1 MASDETS
8 ASRHERVPF
17 FRQVLLRWWIEAVR
31 PERVAAHKISSHVGT
46 RSADR
51 RDADA
56 MLQDVSTARLLDVA
70 LRPPIP
76 PTSPESESTVATM
89 LAPSTER
96 RLRILVISWNYPT
109 AAAPRRGLWVERMCE
124 AAAKEA
130 DVRVIVPTPWVPPL
144 VPVPKLSRFRTV
156 PQRERRREL
165 DLYFPRVPG
174 SVEYLTHAYD
184 ARLAMPSVLATA
196 RRLHAERPFDLIHAH
211 FVYPDGV
218 VAASVGRALG
228 IPVMT
233 SEHAFWT
240 PWLDD
245 RPGVG
250 DQVRR
255 ALPRIAL
262 VTAVSAFLREG
273 IDAWTHGRVPTD
285 VLPNVVDDEVFT
297 LGSRDRDRRELLYVG
312 LIRRVKR
319 VDVLLRALA
328 ELRRTNPELHLR
340 IIASNA
346 HGAYYK
352 DWNEVRT
359 LIPAL
364 GLEDAVRIE
373 QGKSPAEV
381 AEAMRRCG
389 LVAVTSTRRET
400 FCAVAA
406 EALACGTP
414 LVTTRCGG
422 PEEFVTPED
431 GVMAPADD
439 PAALADGI
447 RQALDHYDRFDG
459 AAIRERIVERFGRAA
474 WTRRAMSLYDR
485 VVSGHASTLAGARH
499 VQ

>member
-1 MASDETS
+1 
-8 ASRHERVPF
+8 
-17 FRQVLLRWWIEAVR
+17 
-31 PERVAAHKISSHVGT
+31 
-46 RSADR
+46 
-51 RDADA
+51 
-56 MLQDVSTARLLDVA
+56 
-70 LRPPIP
+70 
-76 PTSPESESTVATM
+76 M
-89 LAPSTER
+89 LAPATER

-109 AAAPRRGLWVERMCE
+109 AAAPQRGLWVERMCE

-144 VPVPKLSRFRTV
+144 VPVPKLSRFRTI
-156 PQRERRREL
+156 PSRERRREL
-165 DLYFPRVPG
+165 DLYYPRVPG
-174 SVEYLTHAYD
+174 SVEYLTHEYD
-184 ARLAMPSVLATA
+184 ARLATPSVLSTA
-196 RRLHAERPFDLIHAH
+196 RRLHAERPFDLVHAH

-250 DQVRR
+250 AQVRR

-262 VTAVSAFLREG
+262 VTAVSDFLRDG
-273 IDAWTHGRVPTD
+273 IDRWTQCGVPTE

-297 LGSRDRDRRELLYVG
+297 LEPRERDRRELLYVG

-328 ELRRTNPELHLR
+328 ELRPTNPGLHLR

-352 DWNEVRT
+352 DWNEVRA
-359 LIPAL
+359 LVPAL
-364 GLEDAVRIE
+364 GLDDVVRIE
-373 QGKSPAEV
+373 QAKPPAEV

-414 LVTTRCGG
+414 LVCTRCGG
-422 PEEFVTPED
+422 PEEFVTPDD
-431 GVMAPADD
+431 GVMVAPDD
-439 PAALADGI
+439 PVALANGI
-447 RQALDHYDRFDG
+447 REALDRYDRFDG
-459 AAIRERIVERFGRAA
+459 AAIRARIVGRFGRAA
-474 WTRRAMSLYDR
+474 WTERAMSLYDR
-485 VVSGHASTLAGARH
+485 VVSGHSSRLTGARH